1 MAKIAETMF
10 VVKASKLLK
19 DSDPEGLDVIQPE
32 VMKQLEDII
41 QELAGADT
49 LVEII
54 KE

>member
-1 MAKIAETMF
+1 MAKIAETAF

-19 DSDPEGLDVIQPE
+19 DSDPDFNEVLNEEVIA
-32 VMKQLEDII
+32 QLEAVI